1 MPGKPGSAR
10 APTGRSP
17 GSSCGPSASIRTRV
31 PEGDT
36 LHRAAARLQPLVG
49 QRLEVEAVHP
59 RAQAANVAP
68 SLDGRRLESVEAVG
82 KNLVLRFEGGV
93 VLRSHLR

>member
-1 MPGKPGSAR
+1 M
-10 APTGRSP
+10 
-17 GSSCGPSASIRTRV
+17 

-49 QRLEVEAVHP
+49 ETLEVEAVHP

-93 VLRSHLR
+93 VSARTCA